1 MNQLSQIT
9 QQNASASEQL
19 AATAEEMSAQA
30 VNLQELMGFFDLG
43 KQAGDKRQRHAA
55 QHVETGSRRLGPRQG
70 GAGGAD
76 KLDETHFSR
85 F

>member
-1 MNQLSQIT
+1 
-9 QQNASASEQL
+9 
-19 AATAEEMSAQA
+19 

-55 QHVETGSRRLGPRQG
+55 QHVETGSRRSGRDKG

>member
-30 VNLQELMGFFDLG
+30 LNLQDLMAFFDLG
-43 KQAGDKRQRHAA
+43 KQANDKRQRKASPSGDFS
-55 QHVETGSRRLGPRQG
+55 TRRPLREKGDG
-70 GAGGAD
+70 D
-76 KLDETHFSR
+76 KLDESNFSR